1 MAALPSLQN
10 NKDKNM
16 SSTLRVLGCSGGISA
31 ELRTTSFLLD
41 QDVLIDAGTGVG
53 DLTLDELKNI
63 HQVFVTHSHLDHI
76 CSIPFMAD
84 AVGAAR
90 LASKSPPLQIY
101 GIPETLDALKKHLFN
116 DVIWPDFSVL
126 PTKDHPTIMFHDLE
140 KEKED
145 ILIGAFEEDEIMACC
160 ILTKIADGTC
170 KLRQM
175 AVRPKLQ
182 GTGLGA
188 AMMNYAE
195 QLAKDA
201 GYKKMVM
208 NARKTAKGFYEK
220 LGYEIEGDEFV
231 EVTLPHFYMQKNI
244 I

>member
-1 MAALPSLQN
+1 MAIRIIDHGSADY
-10 NKDKNM
+10 KKMVD
-16 SSTLRVLGCSGGISA
+16 LRMDILRRPLGLTFSA
-31 ELRTTSFLLD
+31 E
-41 QDVLIDAGTGVG
+41 
-53 DLTLDELKNI
+53 
-63 HQVFVTHSHLDHI
+63 
-76 CSIPFMAD
+76 
-84 AVGAAR
+84 
-90 LASKSPPLQIY
+90 
-101 GIPETLDALKKHLFN
+101 
-116 DVIWPDFSVL
+116 
-126 PTKDHPTIMFHDLE
+126 DLE
-140 KEKED
+140 KEKHD
-145 ILIGAFEEDEIMACC
+145 LLIGAFEEDELLACC
-160 ILTKIADGTC
+160 MLTKIAEDTC

-175 AVRPKLQ
+175 AVRPKIQ

-231 EVTLPHFYMQKNI
+231 EVTLPHFFMQKNI

>member
-1 MAALPSLQN
+1 MAIRIIDHGSADYQ
-10 NKDKNM
+10 KMVD
-16 SSTLRVLGCSGGISA
+16 LRMDILRRPLGLSFSA
-31 ELRTTSFLLD
+31 
-41 QDVLIDAGTGVG
+41 A
-53 DLTLDELKNI
+53 
-63 HQVFVTHSHLDHI
+63 
-76 CSIPFMAD
+76 
-84 AVGAAR
+84 
-90 LASKSPPLQIY
+90 
-101 GIPETLDALKKHLFN
+101 
-116 DVIWPDFSVL
+116 
-126 PTKDHPTIMFHDLE
+126 DLE
-140 KEKED
+140 KEKQD
-145 ILIGAFEEDEIMACC
+145 LLIGAFEEDELLACC
-160 ILTKIADGTC
+160 ILTKVAEDTC

-175 AVRPKLQ
+175 AVRPKSQ

>member
-1 MAALPSLQN
+1 MAIRIIDHGSADY
-10 NKDKNM
+10 KKMVD
-16 SSTLRVLGCSGGISA
+16 LRMDILRRPLGLTFSA
-31 ELRTTSFLLD
+31 E
-41 QDVLIDAGTGVG
+41 
-53 DLTLDELKNI
+53 
-63 HQVFVTHSHLDHI
+63 
-76 CSIPFMAD
+76 
-84 AVGAAR
+84 
-90 LASKSPPLQIY
+90 
-101 GIPETLDALKKHLFN
+101 
-116 DVIWPDFSVL
+116 
-126 PTKDHPTIMFHDLE
+126 DLE
-140 KEKED
+140 KEKHD
-145 ILIGAFEEDEIMACC
+145 LLIGAFEEDELLACC
-160 ILTKIADGTC
+160 ILTKIAKDTC

-175 AVRPKLQ
+175 AVRPKIQ

>member
-1 MAALPSLQN
+1 MPIKMIDHGSEDYKKMVDLRLEILRKPLGLTFAEADLNQE
-10 NKDKNM
+10 KD
-16 SSTLRVLGCSGGISA
+16 
-31 ELRTTSFLLD
+31 
-41 QDVLIDAGTGVG
+41 
-53 DLTLDELKNI
+53 
-63 HQVFVTHSHLDHI
+63 
-76 CSIPFMAD
+76 
-84 AVGAAR
+84 
-90 LASKSPPLQIY
+90 
-101 GIPETLDALKKHLFN
+101 
-116 DVIWPDFSVL
+116 
-126 PTKDHPTIMFHDLE
+126 
-140 KEKED
+140 D
-145 ILIGAFEEDEIMACC
+145 ILIGAFEEEDIMACC
-160 ILTKIADGTC
+160 ILTKLSEDTC

-175 AVRPKLQ
+175 AVRPKIQ

>member
-1 MAALPSLQN
+1 MIDHGSEDY
-10 NKDKNM
+10 KKM
-16 SSTLRVLGCSGGISA
+16 VYLRMEILRKPLGLTFA
-31 ELRTTSFLLD
+31 EADLD
-41 QDVLIDAGTGVG
+41 Q
-53 DLTLDELKNI
+53 E
-63 HQVFVTHSHLDHI
+63 
-76 CSIPFMAD
+76 
-84 AVGAAR
+84 
-90 LASKSPPLQIY
+90 
-101 GIPETLDALKKHLFN
+101 
-116 DVIWPDFSVL
+116 
-126 PTKDHPTIMFHDLE
+126 KD
-140 KEKED
+140 D
-145 ILIGAFEEDEIMACC
+145 ILIGAFEEEDIMACC
-160 ILTKIADGTC
+160 ILTKLSEDTC

-175 AVRPKLQ
+175 AVRPKIQ

-220 LGYEIEGDEFV
+220 LGYEIKGDEFV